1 MSLTS
6 ATVVPAL
13 GFALLDPA
21 VPSAAA
27 ATQIVTTA
35 IAAAQ
40 RGILKAFPPGG
51 NVDLIRLGQ

>member
-1 MSLTS
+1 L
-6 ATVVPAL
+6 
-13 GFALLDPA
+13 ALLDPA

-40 RGILKAFPPGG
+40 RGILKA
-51 NVDLIRLGQ
+51 LSLL